1 MSILK
6 TSVISTSFPGVKIL
20 FLESIPARSEMFKCL
35 AAVGTVVWMTMF
47 LFLYQQLS
55 VNQNSGG
62 DSIRAWRET
71 KEAIEKLQEQNLN
84 LKSILKMERQERND
98 QHRKILEQ
106 AHQNHGNPELPKA
119 EPEKEEKEVVEKSSI
134 LGSLE
139 QELHKRMLD
148 DRIREMFY
156 LVHSKAIENSTKT
169 LMENQMISL
178 MGLSA
183 KLEKL
188 EGSEDER
195 IKERSK
201 ITERIMK
208 SIEKLQNP
216 ESCKDANTLVC
227 NLDKECGFGCQL
239 HHVTYCA
246 ITAFAT
252 KRMMILKRDGS
263 SWKYSSRGWTSVFE
277 PISKCTFDEAVGN
290 AELKPFAD
298 PSPARVVSLGIVD
311 SLLTKPA
318 FLPQAVPEQFLETL
332 HSLHSHPPAFFVGTF
347 ISYLMR
353 FNSETKE
360 KLEAALKAIPFDQG
374 PVVGLQI
381 RRTDKVGTEAAFHA
395 LKEYMEWTEIWFKVE
410 EKRLG
415 KALERKVFIAS
426 DDPTVVPEA
435 QKDYPA
441 YKVYGSTEI
450 AKTAQL
456 NNRYTDASLM
466 GVITDIYILS
476 KVDYLV
482 CTFSSQVC
490 RMGYELRQ
498 PSGSDDGSK
507 FHSLDDIYYFGGQ
520 QAHEV
525 VAIEDHVAQ
534 NNQEIDLKV
543 GDKVGIAGNHWNGY
557 SKGTNRRTYKEG
569 VFPSYKVVNDWRR
582 FNFEA
587 LLD

>member
-1 MSILK
+1 M
-6 TSVISTSFPGVKIL
+6 
-20 FLESIPARSEMFKCL
+20 SIPARSEMLKCI

-47 LFLYQQLS
+47 LFLYSQLS
-55 VNQNSGG
+55 NNQSGG
-62 DSIRAWRET
+62 DSIRAWRQT
-71 KEAIEKLQEQNLN
+71 KEAIDKLQEQNED
-84 LKSILKMERQERND
+84 LKSILEKERQERND
-98 QHRKILEQ
+98 QHKKIMEQ
-106 AHQNHGNPELPKA
+106 SHQLPPNPENPSLPKP
-119 EPEKEEKEVVEKSSI
+119 EPVKEIISKPSI
-134 LGSLE
+134 LGPVQ
-139 QELHKRMLD
+139 QEVQKRMLD

-156 LVHSKAIENSTKT
+156 LLHSQTIENSTKILLET
-169 LMENQMISL
+169 QMISL

-183 KLEKL
+183 QLEKL
-188 EGSEDER
+188 EGSEEER
-195 IKERSK
+195 FKQRTA
-201 ITERIMK
+201 ITQRIFK

-216 ESCKDANTLVC
+216 KACSEAKTLVC

-252 KRMMILKRDGS
+252 QRMMVLKRDGS
-263 SWKYSSRGWTSVFE
+263 SWKYSSHGWTSVFKKL
-277 PISKCTFDEAVGN
+277 SKCSFDEAVGN
-290 AELKPFAD
+290 TEAKPFAE

-311 SLLTKPA
+311 SLITKPT
-318 FLPQAVPEQFLETL
+318 FLPQAVPEQLLESLT
-332 HSLHSHPPAFFVGTF
+332 SLHSHPPAFFVGTF

-353 FNSETKE
+353 FNSATQE
-360 KLEAALKAIPFDQG
+360 KLDKALKSIPLDKG
-374 PVVGLQI
+374 PIVGLQI

-410 EKRLG
+410 EKRQG
-415 KALERKVFIAS
+415 KPLERRIFIAS

-435 QKDYPA
+435 KNDYPN
-441 YKVYGSTEI
+441 YEVYGSTEI

-476 KVDYLV
+476 KVNYLV

-498 PSGSDDGSK
+498 PSGADDGSK

-525 VAIEDHVAQ
+525 IVIEDHIAQ
-534 NNQEIDLKV
+534 NNKEIDLKV

-557 SKGTNRRTYKEG
+557 SKGTNRQTYKEG
-569 VFPSYKVVNDWRR
+569 VFPSYKVVNDWRK
-582 FNFEA
+582 FKFEA